1 MKTFDILQIKLLLR
15 LYNYLYKRISSLSVK
30 INNGVHPKHKI
41 MDYHS
46 YFLNNIKNDSKVL
59 DIGCGIGALAYDI
72 ANKAG
77 YVVGIDINE
86 ELIRIA
92 KTKFPKKNIE
102 YITGD
107 ATNYNFKEKYDYLV
121 LSNVLEH
128 IKNRHEFLEKIRNLA
143 DIFLIRVPMIN
154 RSWIVLYEKELNI
167 DYRSDNSHYIEYTFD
182 SFEKEINQAGLK
194 ITSHIIRFGEIWAEI
209 ERA

>member
-15 LYNYLYKRISSLSVK
+15 LYNYLYKRISTLSVK

-46 YFLNNIKNDSKVL
+46 YFLYKIKNNSKVL

>member
-15 LYNYLYKRISSLSVK
+15 LYNYLYKRISTLSVK

>member
-15 LYNYLYKRISSLSVK
+15 LYNYLYKRISTLSVK

-46 YFLNNIKNDSKVL
+46 YFLNNIKNGSKVL

-121 LSNVLEH
+121 LSNVLE
-128 IKNRHEFLEKIRNLA
+128 R
-143 DIFLIRVPMIN
+143 
-154 RSWIVLYEKELNI
+154 
-167 DYRSDNSHYIEYTFD
+167 
-182 SFEKEINQAGLK
+182 
-194 ITSHIIRFGEIWAEI
+194 
-209 ERA
+209 